1 MRVQWLGVI
10 AACAALYAQKEEGR
24 ADIRVD
30 VGLVPVTC
38 AVTDRNGVPVKDLTA
53 ADFELHDNGRV
64 QKIDQVW
71 QESDLP
77 LTVGLIV
84 DVSGSQSAFIDKHR
98 RTAGLFLT
106 QVIRPQDRAFIVTV
120 GPDVKLLA
128 DLTASPEELR
138 KGLDRM
144 EMFQHF
150 GSQFGESCEA
160 LVPLRGCGGTALW
173 NGVYAAAGQKMRWVH
188 GRKALI
194 ILSDGLDTG
203 SPHSLSDVVE
213 SVQESA
219 TVVYAIKYVD
229 HDLTPGQAGV
239 SSRRANLRGME
250 RLTDETGG
258 FTFPDPEDNLSQIFS
273 KIEQDLRNQ
282 YVLGFS
288 PPPEARDGRFHKL
301 EVKMTRPEVTVR
313 ARAGYYAA
321 TR

>member
-1 MRVQWLGVI
+1 MREWLALFSG
-10 AACAALYAQKEEGR
+10 CAMLHAQK

-30 VGLVPVTC
+30 VGLVTVTC
-38 AVTDRNGVPVKDLTA
+38 AVADRNGVPAKNLTA
-53 ADFELHDNGRV
+53 DDFELHDNGRL
-64 QKIDQVW
+64 QKIDQLW
-71 QESDLP
+71 QENDLP

-84 DVSGSQSAFIDKHR
+84 DVSGSQSAFIDQHR
-98 RTAGLFLT
+98 RTAGQFLT

-120 GPDVKLLA
+120 GTDVKLLA
-128 DLTASPEELR
+128 DLTASPEEMR
-138 KGLDRM
+138 RGLSLMD
-144 EMFQHF
+144 MFQHA
-150 GSQFGESCEA
+150 GAQFGESCEA
-160 LVPLRGCGGTALW
+160 TIPLRGCGGTALW

-203 SPHSLSDVVE
+203 SPHSLSDTVE

-229 HDLTPGQAGV
+229 HDLTPAQAGL
-239 SSRRANLRGME
+239 SSRRAYTRGLE

-258 FTFPDPEDNLSQIFS
+258 YTFPDPQDKLTEIFS
-273 KIEQDLRNQ
+273 KIEQDLRSQ
-282 YVLGFS
+282 YVLGFT

-301 EVKMTRPEVTVR
+301 EVKMTRPDLSVR
-313 ARAGYYAA
+313 ARVGYYAQ

>member
-1 MRVQWLGVI
+1 MREWFALFSG
-10 AACAALYAQKEEGR
+10 CAMLHAQK

-30 VGLVPVTC
+30 VGLVTVTC
-38 AVTDRNGVPVKDLTA
+38 AVADRNGVPAKNLTA
-53 ADFELHDNGRV
+53 DDFELHDNGRL
-64 QKIDQVW
+64 QKIDQLW
-71 QESDLP
+71 QENDLP

-84 DVSGSQSAFIDKHR
+84 DVSGSQSAFIDQHR
-98 RTAGLFLT
+98 RTAGQFLT

-120 GPDVKLLA
+120 GTDVKLLA
-128 DLTASPEELR
+128 DLTASPEEMR
-138 KGLDRM
+138 RGLSLMD
-144 EMFQHF
+144 MFQHA
-150 GSQFGESCEA
+150 GAQFGESCEA
-160 LVPLRGCGGTALW
+160 TIPLRGCGGTALW

-203 SPHSLSDVVE
+203 SPHSLSDTVE

-229 HDLTPGQAGV
+229 HDLTPAQAGL
-239 SSRRANLRGME
+239 SSRRAYTRGLE

-258 FTFPDPEDNLSQIFS
+258 YTFPDPQDKLTEIFS
-273 KIEQDLRNQ
+273 KIEQDLRSQ
-282 YVLGFS
+282 YVLGFT

-301 EVKMTRPEVTVR
+301 EVKMTRPDLSVR
-313 ARAGYYAA
+313 ARVGYYAK